1 MKGITAIVYRS
12 NTGFTARYAGLL
24 ARAAGI
30 PAYDLAQRREQ
41 PARGS
46 RILYM
51 GWLCAGRI
59 KGLSGARGR
68 YDVRAV
74 CAVGMARPDQEMEEK
89 LRRMNHLGGL
99 PLFYLRGGY
108 APGRVKG
115 IYKAMIAPMAASI
128 AKRPAQTEEQRETQQ
143 ALAQGADWVTPDQ
156 LDPVQIWLHAQRGG

>member
-30 PAYDLAQRREQ
+30 PAYDLDQRREL

-46 RILYM
+46 RVIYM

-59 KGLSGARGR
+59 KGLSAARGR
-68 YDVRAV
+68 FDLRAV
-74 CAVGMARPDQEMEEK
+74 CAVGMARPEREMEEK
-89 LRRMNHLGGL
+89 LRRSNHLGGL

-108 APGRVKG
+108 RPDQVKG
-115 IYKAMIAPMAASI
+115 LYRAMIAPMAASI
-128 AKRPAQTEEQRETQQ
+128 TRKPAQTQEQQETQQ
-143 ALAQGADWVTPDQ
+143 ALLHGADWTSRDQ
-156 LDPVQIWLHAQRGG
+156 LDPVEIWLAAQRGG

>member
-30 PAYDLAQRREQ
+30 PAYDLARKREQ

-46 RILYM
+46 RVIAM

-59 KGLSGARGR
+59 KGLSAARGR

-74 CAVGMARPDQEMEEK
+74 CAVGMARPAPDLEEK
-89 LRRMNHLGGL
+89 LRRDNHLGGL

-108 APGRVKG
+108 RPDRLKG
-115 IYKAMIAPMAASI
+115 FYRAMIAPMAAAI
-128 AKRPAQTEEQRETQQ
+128 ARRPAQTEEQQETQM
-143 ALAQGADWVTPDQ
+143 ALAHGADWVSPEQ
-156 LDPVQIWLHAQRGG
+156 LDPVSTWLDAQRGG